1 MSKDYNIQVDADKHY
16 KNKKYDDLGRF
27 ISYYHQIDE
36 ARKMSVDSI
45 LEIGIGGGVVANYL
59 KSIGKE
65 VKTCDFDQKTGAD
78 IISDIRDINSPDNS
92 FDLVM
97 ACQILE
103 HIPFADFTKG
113 LAEIRRVS
121 KKYAIIS
128 LPYRSAYFEMIIKF
142 PFIRT
147 LFKKDFFDLSIKRAI
162 RFPGF
167 DRSGQHYWEID
178 QKQYKLKDVRSKLE
192 EKFKILNEFSPV
204 LNKYHYFFIL
214 EIKD

>member
-1 MSKDYNIQVDADKHY
+1 MHDIQVDAAKHY
-16 KNKKYDDLGRF
+16 RSKKYDSLERF
-27 ISYYHQIDE
+27 ISYYYQIDE
-36 ARKMSVDSI
+36 ARQLSIDSI
-45 LEIGIGGGVVANYL
+45 LEIGIGGEVVSNYL
-59 KSIGKE
+59 KSIGKK
-65 VKTCDFDQKTGAD
+65 VTTCDFDKQTGAD
-78 IISDIRDINSPDNS
+78 IISDIRDIKTEDNT

-103 HIPFADFTKG
+103 HIPYEDFAKG
-113 LAEIRRVS
+113 LSEIKRVS

-128 LPYRSAYFEMIIKF
+128 LPYRLTYFEMIIKF

-147 LFKKDFFDLSIKRAI
+147 LFKKDFFDFSIRKSI

-167 DRSGQHYWEID
+167 QKSGQHYWEVD
-178 QKQYKLKDVRSKLE
+178 QRKYKLKEVRRKIKKE
-192 EKFKILNEFSPV
+192 FKIIKEFSPI